1 MYCRALLLLLLAAR
15 LMSLDGGANA
25 GRPVCPACCRLAP
38 GTEIQEERHCA
49 LCSSAPEI
57 HQMATPGSSGFYYL
71 GCSVHGQQISFSPHP
86 RPACRFCFQFF
97 FLFVP
102 ALLAHEL
109 PEQ

>member
-97 FLFVP
+97 FICP
-102 ALLAHEL
+102 G
-109 PEQ
+109 PGPPRP